1 MSQQSQN
8 KNPISHARILAAD
21 DDPIMREMMLARLG
35 DGVEV
40 VCAENGE
47 IAWEKLSA
55 EKFDLAIIDLG
66 MPKLDGFGLIRYLRQ
81 TPKTVNLPIIVVT
94 SRGDP
99 EAIEKAFASGASGFV
114 TKPINWSLFKYNVQ
128 FVLKSGFI
136 EEKLRVN
143 KTASQLTIRAKDKLI
158 DLMSRQLEKAIATSQ
173 PILADKNLS
182 DIIALSKLLTNK
194 PPMEFERH
202 DVNEIVANAVLHS
215 QDAATRKAVIVA
227 GRRSLVDIYVN
238 VEHAM
243 WLDALN
249 RLVDLGIAASP
260 AGGTVEILVGAQP
273 DGSLVISIR
282 DNGSAKSQSEI
293 DELTN
298 ILIEDKQK
306 NLNSG
311 PVPDLSFEIIKRTT
325 ELHNGQVLFQNKV
338 GQANVSALW
347 LPANLV
353 EMLPVEKQA

>member
-1 MSQQSQN
+1 MSQQQ
-8 KNPISHARILAAD
+8 KNTLPVVRARILAAD
-21 DDPIMREMMLARLG
+21 DDPIMREMIMARLG
-35 DGVEV
+35 NDIDVI
-40 VCAENGE
+40 CAENGE

-99 EAIEKAFASGASGFV
+99 EAIEKAFAAGASGFV

-136 EEKLRVN
+136 EEKLRAN

-158 DLMSRQLEKAIATSQ
+158 DLMSEHLEKAIATSQ
-173 PILADKNLS
+173 PILADKNLL
-182 DIIALSKLLTNK
+182 DTIALSKLLTKDPSLN
-194 PPMEFERH
+194 FERL
-202 DVNEIVANAVLHS
+202 DINELVTSSVSHGQVAAS
-215 QDAATRKAVIVA
+215 QKAVSVV
-227 GRRSLVDIYVN
+227 GRRSLIDIYIN
-238 VEHAM
+238 VDKTM
-243 WLDALN
+243 WLDTLN
-249 RLVDLGIAASP
+249 RLVDLGVKASP
-260 AGGTVEILVGAQP
+260 AGGTVEIMVGAQP

-293 DELTN
+293 DELSN
-298 ILIEDKQK
+298 ILIDDKQQ
-306 NLNSG
+306 NVANRPL
-311 PVPDLSFEIIKRTT
+311 PDLSFEIVKRTT
-325 ELHNGQVLFQNKV
+325 ELHKGQVLFQNKV

-353 EMLPVEKQA
+353 EMVPVEQQA